1 MWSVIKKGWRI
12 QRNNDSGSE
21 YEADETMEHI
31 SHPVVSLR
39 VSEAGGHFD
48 FQSLL
53 LHSASRR
60 FYFDAP
66 SSLLFRRSYK
76 RRVYLFHYFLCGIE
90 GYFPDVAVGP
100 SLPHVH

>member
-1 MWSVIKKGWRI
+1 
-12 QRNNDSGSE
+12 
-21 YEADETMEHI
+21 MEHI

-53 LHSASRR
+53 LHTRHSASRW

-66 SSLLFRRSYK
+66 SSLLFRHSYK